1 MEPVAS
7 PLIGFRAWKIKGDL
21 LAPCWQTS
29 ATWETAT
36 AVAACRAPYTMPTW
50 SRPTATWSRSTE
62 VEPRHKD
69 AAPNGSCNCGIH
81 AYYAADPNLNGA
93 REPGGCWG
101 MIVAWG
107 KIIEC
112 ERGFKA
118 QHARIVALLEEA
130 EPTVDLTPILDRY
143 QIPLLPLDE
152 LEQYAHFWGEIHP
165 LNAAKTQHGNS

>member
-7 PLIGFRAWKIKGDL
+7 PLVGFRAWKVKDDL
-21 LAPCWQTS
+21 LTPCWQS
-29 ATWETAT
+29 SNTWETVT
-36 AVAACRAPYTMPTW
+36 AHAVCRAPYCMPTW
-50 SRPTATWSRSTE
+50 SRPPH

-69 AAPNGSCNCGIH
+69 AAPNGSCTCGIH
-81 AYYAADPNLNGA
+81 GYYAADPNLNGA
-93 REPGGCWG
+93 REPRGCWG

-118 QHARIVALLEEA
+118 QHARIVALLEEP
-130 EPTVDLTPILDRY
+130 EPAVDLTAILDRY

-152 LEQYAHFWGEIHP
+152 LEQYGHFWGEIHP
-165 LNAAKTQHGNS
+165 LNAAKTQHGNA